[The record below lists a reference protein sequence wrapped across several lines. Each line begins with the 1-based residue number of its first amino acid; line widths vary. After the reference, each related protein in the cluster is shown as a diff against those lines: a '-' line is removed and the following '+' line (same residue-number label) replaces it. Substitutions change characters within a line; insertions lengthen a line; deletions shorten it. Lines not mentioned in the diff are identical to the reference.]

1 MSSARWSSSA
11 APCWLLRQNRKI
23 VEIYFSFQAALC
35 FSIAHILIRRG
46 LVESNALTGS
56 FISLSISALA
66 AWILLPFFAP
76 LSAVWNPAAL
86 LFVVAGVFAPGIGRT
101 LSYMGIEKIGVA
113 RSVPIANSSPIFASV
128 FAVVFLAEAWVPQN
142 ILGTLLVFGGVI
154 ILSMAKPATGEWN
167 KLDVIYPLVGAMAFG
182 ASSILRKAGLG
193 YIDLPVL
200 AAAVTAGTAALFSF
214 TLLQV
219 QGGRRAIKLTR
230 KSAAWLF
237 PAGVFNTAAMLSVFY
252 ALRHGP
258 VVIVEPL
265 VSSNP
270 VLTLLFTA
278 IFLRDLEA
286 INMRV
291 ITGALLTVIGTVLV
305 VLVK

>member
-1 MSSARWSSSA
+1 MA
-11 APCWLLRQNRKI
+11 
-23 VEIYFSFQAALC
+23 IYFSFQAALC

-56 FISLSISALA
+56 FISLSMSAVA
-66 AWILLPFFAP
+66 SWILLPFFAP
-76 LSAVWNPAAL
+76 ISAVWTPAAL
-86 LFVVAGVFAPGIGRT
+86 LFVAAGIFAPGIGRT
-101 LSYMGIEKIGVA
+101 LSYVGIEKIGVA
-113 RSVPIANSSPIFASV
+113 RSVPIANSSPIFASI

-142 ILGTLLVFGGVI
+142 IVGTLLVFCGVI
-154 ILSMAKPATGEWN
+154 ILSMAKPAQGKWR
-167 KLDVIYPLVGAMAFG
+167 KLDVIYPFVGAMAFG
-182 ASSILRKAGLG
+182 ASSNLRKAGLG
-193 YIDLPVL
+193 YIDIPVL

-214 TLLQV
+214 ALLQV
-219 QGGRRAIKLTR
+219 QGGKRAFKLTR

-237 PAGVFNTAAMLSVFY
+237 PAGIFNTAAMLSVFY
-252 ALRHGP
+252 ALRHGQ

-286 INMRV
+286 INLRV
-291 ITGALLTVIGTVLV
+291 IVGGLLTVIGTVVV